1 MVCMIGDK
9 ISMNSNFIIGMVHYQ
24 NGTLA
29 NSVMIVLA
37 MYLLTQ

>member
-9 ISMNSNFIIGMVHYQ
+9 ISVNSNFIIGMVHYQ

-37 MYLLTQ
+37 MYLFTQ